1 MNSLLRKLSL
11 SHSIKLDKKAAI
23 KRFSPGKQRH
33 LHTKRIQRN
42 TVTELAGSFE
52 SSNGNLIHDTSPC
65 SSWVWKLFSPYLI
78 VNLAEKIKFNFNWNQ
93 RLKCYQKQQ
102 TFTYVLSRRYPS
114 KLKKYLLLKAFHR
127 ICTIKKLEQKRK
139 RRLNYFCNLRKK

>member
-1 MNSLLRKLSL
+1 MPAGITTTRMNSLLRKLSL

-52 SSNGNLIHDTSPC
+52 SSNDNLIHDTSPG
-65 SSWVWKLFSPYLI
+65 
-78 VNLAEKIKFNFNWNQ
+78 IKDSNNIRSNKFFPMFFQ
-93 RLKCYQKQQ
+93 EDTL
-102 TFTYVLSRRYPS
+102 VS
-114 KLKKYLLLKAFHR
+114 
-127 ICTIKKLEQKRK
+127 
-139 RRLNYFCNLRKK
+139 